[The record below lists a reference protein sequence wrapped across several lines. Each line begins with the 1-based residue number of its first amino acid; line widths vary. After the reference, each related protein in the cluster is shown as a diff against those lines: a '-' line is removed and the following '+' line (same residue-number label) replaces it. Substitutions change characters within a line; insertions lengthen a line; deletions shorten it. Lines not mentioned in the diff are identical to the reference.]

1 MKGLPNFLTTK
12 DMKIMKKR
20 TYGQVLTGIM
30 VSLLVGFLS
39 MVPAGAA
46 DILGTTSVEV
56 SPQINESSI
65 IQKKSGPA
73 RKIIQIAAVA
83 KRGKE
88 KAIKKW
94 QPTADY
100 LTQEIPSHKFV
111 VKPYDWDEIRRA
123 VANGIPDFVLT
134 NPGMYVEFEAL
145 HDVRRIAT
153 LKNLRLGKPYTSFGV
168 VFFRRID
175 RMDIVTYKD
184 IRGKS
189 LAAVNETAWGGWQ
202 VGWRQ
207 LLEMGIDPYKDLKD
221 LSFAGSHDNVV
232 LAVRD
237 KKVDIGAVRTD
248 TLERMDSEGRIDL
261 ADFTPIFQKGEYGD
275 SFPFWLSTK
284 LYPEWPFATASHTAM
299 ELNEKVA
306 IALMSIPA
314 ESRAAK
320 AGKYEG
326 WTVPSNYQPIHETLR
341 MLKVTPYE
349 HYGEITLKKVLTKF
363 WKELLFTTFLVI
375 GLCFASFYFK
385 RLNQRLTQTQEQL
398 HDELAQRVRAQKKLQ
413 IASEEVQEKNQ
424 ELEKNLEQIKNYQD
438 QIIMQEKMAS
448 LGSLTAGIAHEIKNP
463 LNFVIN
469 FSELTVDLVDEIKEE
484 LEDHKT
490 KFDEEN
496 WEYINEILGDLA
508 SNAVKI
514 NEHGKRSDSIVRN
527 MLDHSRG
534 NAGERRNTEMNTF
547 VDEYV
552 QLGYHGIRA
561 NDADFNVTI
570 NTDYDPEVGS
580 LEVIPQDL
588 SRVILNI
595 VNNACYAV
603 KEKRDSQGEGFEPTI
618 WVETK
623 KIGQGME
630 IRIKDNG
637 PGMPKETREKV
648 FTPFFT
654 TKPTGSGTGLGLS
667 MSYDIVVQGHKG
679 SFEVESEEGQFTRF
693 LVGLPGG
700 IGISEEAS

>member
-1 MKGLPNFLTTK
+1 
-12 DMKIMKKR
+12 MKKR
-20 TYGQVLTGIM
+20 TSRQILSGIM
-30 VSLLVGFLS
+30 FFLLVGVLN
-39 MVPAGAA
+39 MVSAGAS
-46 DILGTTSVEV
+46 DISGAASVV
-56 SPQINESSI
+56 VPSQINEKET
-65 IQKKSGPA
+65 IQTSSGPD
-73 RKIIQIAAVA
+73 RKKIQIAVVA

-100 LTQEIPSHKFV
+100 LTQNIPGYKFA
-111 VKPYDWDEIRRA
+111 VKPYDWDEIRWA

-168 VFFRRID
+168 VFFRRTD
-175 RMDIVTYKD
+175 RSDILTSKD
-184 IRGKS
+184 IRGKR

-207 LLEMGIDPYKDLKD
+207 LLEMGIDPYKDLSD

-237 KKVDIGAVRTD
+237 KKVDIGSVRTD
-248 TLERMDSEGRIDL
+248 TLERMASEGRIDL
-261 ADFTPIFQKGEYGD
+261 ADFTPILLNWEYGD

-314 ESRAAK
+314 ESRAARS
-320 AGKYEG
+320 GKYEG

-341 MLKVTPYE
+341 MLRVRPYE
-349 HYGEITLKKVLTKF
+349 NYGEITLKKVLAKY
-363 WKELLFTTFLVI
+363 WKELLLALVLVI
-375 GLCFASFYFK
+375 GLGFASFYFN
-385 RLNQRLTQTQEQL
+385 RLNQRLTRTQEQL
-398 HDELAQRVRAQKKLQ
+398 HEELSERVRAQKKLQ
-413 IASEEVQEKNQ
+413 IASEEVQEKNR
-424 ELEKNLEQIKNYQD
+424 ELEKTLEQIKNMQD

-469 FSELTVDLVDEIKEE
+469 FSELTSDLVDEIKEE
-484 LEDHKT
+484 LEDHKA
-490 KFDEEN
+490 KFDGEN

-508 SNAVKI
+508 SNAAKI

-534 NAGERRNTEMNTF
+534 NAGELRDTEINTF

-552 QLGYHGIRA
+552 KLGYHGMRA

-570 NTDYDPEVGS
+570 HTDYDPDVGS

-603 KEKRDSQGEGFEPTI
+603 KEKLESQGKDFEPSL

-623 KIGQGME
+623 SRGQG
-630 IRIKDNG
+630 ILISIKDNG

-654 TKPTGSGTGLGLS
+654 TKPAGSGTGLGLS

-679 SFEVESEEGQFTRF
+679 TFEVESEEGQFTRF
-693 LVGLPGG
+693 LVGLPGA
-700 IGISEEAS
+700 IGK

>member
-1 MKGLPNFLTTK
+1 MKRTSGLLLTAMFFWFACPLLGLAVVHATTGEASVEPAARI
-12 DMKIMKKR
+12 DEIRTLQKKR
-20 TYGQVLTGIM
+20 GPG
-30 VSLLVGFLS
+30 
-39 MVPAGAA
+39 
-46 DILGTTSVEV
+46 
-56 SPQINESSI
+56 
-65 IQKKSGPA
+65 KSGPEKSGPD
-73 RKIIQIAAVA
+73 RKIIQIAVVA

-88 KAIKKW
+88 KAIMKW
-94 QPTADY
+94 QPTADF
-100 LTQEIPSHKFV
+100 LTRQIPDYKFV
-111 VKPYDWDEIRRA
+111 VEPYDWDEIRRV
-123 VANGIPDFVLT
+123 VADGIPDFVLT

-168 VFFRRID
+168 VFFRRTD
-175 RMDIVTYKD
+175 RGDIVTKED
-184 IRGKS
+184 IRGKK

-207 LLEMGIDPYKDLKD
+207 LLEMGIDPYKDLAS

-248 TLERMDSEGRIDL
+248 TLERMASEGRIDL
-261 ADFTPIFQKGEYGD
+261 ADFTPICPNREYGD
-275 SFPFWLSTK
+275 NFPFWLSTR
-284 LYPEWPFATASHTAM
+284 LYPEWPFGTAAHTAM

-314 ESRAAK
+314 ESLAARQ
-320 AGKYEG
+320 GRYEG

-341 MLKVTPYE
+341 ILKVRPYE
-349 HYGEITLKKVLTKF
+349 RYGEITLKKVMARF
-363 WKELLFTTFLVI
+363 WKELLFTLLLVI
-375 GLCFASFYFK
+375 ALCFASFYFK
-385 RLNQRLTQTQEQL
+385 RLNQRLTQTQAQL
-398 HDELAQRVRAQKKLQ
+398 HDQLAKRIQAQKKLQ

-424 ELEKNLEQIKNYQD
+424 ELEKNLEQIKTMQD

-469 FSELTVDLVDEIKEE
+469 FSELTGDLVDEIKEE
-484 LEDHKT
+484 LEDHKD
-490 KFDEEN
+490 KFDGES

-508 SNAVKI
+508 SNATKI

-534 NAGERRNTEMNTF
+534 NAGELLDTEMNTF

-552 QLGYHGIRA
+552 KLGYHGVRA
-561 NDADFNVTI
+561 NDSDFNVTI
-570 NTDYDPEVGS
+570 HTSYDPKVGS
-580 LEVIPQDL
+580 FSVIPQDL

-603 KEKRDSQGEGFEPTI
+603 KEKLSSQGSGFEPTLWI
-618 WVETK
+618 ETRK
-623 KIGQGME
+623 QGEGMV
-630 IRIKDNG
+630 ISIKDNG
-637 PGMPKETREKV
+637 PGMPKELLEKV

-654 TKPTGSGTGLGLS
+654 TKPAGSGTGLGLS

-679 SFEVESEEGQFTRF
+679 TFEVESEEGKFTRF
-693 LVGLPGG
+693 LVGLPGAAEG
-700 IGISEEAS
+700 